1 MGWDRVG
8 GIEWKQ
14 WRALLFQV
22 LVGKGVKGERVSQ
35 IRAHLHGYPQTTR
48 VERMMEKRGEEGGA
62 RVA

>member
-1 MGWDRVG
+1 MGLNG
-8 GIEWKQ
+8 SNG
-14 WRALLFQV
+14 RALLFQV